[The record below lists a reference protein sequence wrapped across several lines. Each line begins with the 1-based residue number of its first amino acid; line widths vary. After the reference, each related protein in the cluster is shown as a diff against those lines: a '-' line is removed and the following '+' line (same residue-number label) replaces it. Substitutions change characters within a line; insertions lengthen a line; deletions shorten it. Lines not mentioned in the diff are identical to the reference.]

1 MQMSLMA
8 TILAALAAGAVA
20 PLLVARAPRVAG
32 WLLALVPAAV
42 AAWLVVQVPRVV
54 ESGPIRETVP
64 WVPALGLN
72 ASFQLDGLGML
83 FALLISGIGALVVA
97 YSGGYLAGDRR
108 LGRFY
113 LILFGFMAAM
123 LGIVLADNVLL
134 LYVAWALT
142 GITSYLLIGFDSH
155 SATARRAALQALL
168 TTFIGELALLAG
180 VLMLARAGGSFELS
194 VLVERADRIA
204 ADPLF
209 MPMAVLLIAG
219 ALTKSAQFPFHYW
232 LPNAMEAPTP
242 VSAYLHS
249 ATMVK
254 AGVYL
259 LARISP
265 IFAGTDLWLWVVGG
279 AGAITMLLGGF
290 LALHQTDLKRL
301 LAYSTVSALGIMTFL
316 LGLGTEHAVNA
327 AVVFLLGHA
336 LYKGTLFLVA
346 GILDHETGMRDASRL
361 SGLLSPMPMT
371 AVTALLAAFSMAG
384 LLPFFGFIGKELVY
398 EATLEFEVQP
408 LLLTA
413 FVLVPNVVFVAV
425 AVVAGVRPFTGRRV
439 ELPKVPHDP
448 PASMVAGPLL
458 LAVLGIVAGV
468 LPAAFATGLA
478 SRAAASITGTPSDL
492 ELVLWHGLTPM
503 LLLSGLTLLAGIA
516 LFWRLAVVTTF
527 TRRADVGTRI
537 GPERGY
543 IALVDGIQAG
553 AEIMAATLQSGLL
566 RRYLLTIL
574 AAGVALVGFAFV
586 GRGPL
591 PALNFPL
598 DVRPH
603 EAAVVAIIIVAA
615 FVAITTSS
623 RLSAIAA
630 LGIVGYGV
638 ALIYVLFGAPDLAM
652 TQVLIE
658 TLTVILFVLV
668 LYHLPRFAMLS
679 SRGTRLRDALI
690 AGTAGILMSALT
702 LAAFSVQ
709 NNVPLSDFFRETSYT
724 EAHGRNIVNV
734 ILVDFRAI
742 DTLGE
747 ITVLAIAALG
757 IYALLRLRPRR
768 TTDR

>member
-1 MQMSLMA
+1 MQISLMT

-20 PLLVARAPRVAG
+20 PLLVARAPRLAG
-32 WLLALVPAAV
+32 WVLAVIPASI
-42 AAWLVVQVPRVV
+42 AAWLFAQVTRVV
-54 ESGPIRETVP
+54 DAGPIRESVE
-64 WVPALGLN
+64 WIPALGLN
-72 ASFQLDGLGML
+72 ASFQLDGLAML
-83 FALLISGIGALVVA
+83 FALLISGIGALVVV

-134 LYVAWALT
+134 LYAAWALT

-155 SATARRAALQALL
+155 SATARRAALQALI
-168 TTFIGELALLAG
+168 TTFVGELALLAG
-180 VLMLARAGGSFELS
+180 VLLLAQAGGSFDLS
-194 VLVERADRIA
+194 VLVERGDRIA
-204 ADPLF
+204 ADPMF
-209 MPMAVLLIAG
+209 VPMAVLLIAG

-265 IFAGTDLWLWVVGG
+265 IFAGTDLWLWLVGG
-279 AGAITMLLGGF
+279 AGAITMVLGGF

-327 AVVFLLGHA
+327 AVVFLIGHA

-361 SGLLSPMPMT
+361 SGLLSAMPIT
-371 AVTALLAAFSMAG
+371 AVAAVLAAFSMAG

-398 EATLEFEVQP
+398 EATLEFDLQP
-408 LLLTA
+408 LLLTLV
-413 FVLVPNVVFVAV
+413 VLVPNVVFVAL
-425 AVVAGVRPFTGRRV
+425 AVVAGMRPFTGPRV

-448 PASMVAGPLL
+448 PAGMLAGPLL
-458 LAVLGIVAGV
+458 LAGLGVVSGI

-503 LLLSGLTLLAGIA
+503 LLLSGVTLLLGLAA
-516 LFWRLAVVTTF
+516 FWRLGSIAALA
-527 TRRADVGTRI
+527 RRADAGRRI
-537 GPERGY
+537 GPERAY
-543 IALVDGIQAG
+543 DAVIAGIRAS
-553 AEIMAATLQSGLL
+553 AELMGRTLQGGLL

-574 AAGVALVGFAFV
+574 VSGTALVGFTFLA
-586 GRGPL
+586 RGPL
-591 PALNFPL
+591 PSLRFPL
-598 DVRPH
+598 DVQPH
-603 EAAVVAIIIVAA
+603 ELAVVVIIIIAA
-615 FVAITTSS
+615 FVAITTRS

-668 LYHLPRFAMLS
+668 LYHLPRFAILS
-679 SRGTRLRDALI
+679 SRRTRIRDTLI
-690 AGTAGILMSALT
+690 AGTAGVLMSALT
-702 LAAFSVQ
+702 LAAFTVQ
-709 NNVPLSDFFRETSYT
+709 NDVPLSDFFGETSHP
-724 EAHGRNIVNV
+724 EAHGRNVVNV
-734 ILVDFRAI
+734 ILVDFRAL
-742 DTLGE
+742 DTMGE
-747 ITVLAIAALG
+747 ITVLALAALG
-757 IYALLRLRPRR
+757 IYALLRLRPRK
-768 TTDR
+768 T